1 MVDDYTTLQR
11 ARALDPATLTDIYDA
26 YHPRIYRYV
35 YRQVGH
41 VEVARDL
48 TSEVFEHFLRAL
60 DQGGGP
66 EQHLAG
72 WLYGTARNVVANY
85 YRRQEHHEHLPLHE
99 ELIDAG
105 DAPDKIAARHIATTQ
120 MQAALKELTFDQQ
133 QVIILRFLEGL
144 RSKEVARLLDKSVG
158 AVKAL
163 QHRALAALQRH
174 LEQEQVLP

>member
-1 MVDDYTTLQR
+1 MVDDQTTLQR
-11 ARALDPATLTDIYDA
+11 ARALDPATLTDIYDT

-48 TSEVFEHFLRAL
+48 TSEVFERFLQAL
-60 DQGGGP
+60 NQGGGP
-66 EQHLAG
+66 EQHLAS
-72 WLYGTARNVVANY
+72 WLYGTARNVVANH
-85 YRRQEHHEHLPLHE
+85 YRRQGHREPLPLHE

-105 DAPDKIAARHIATTQ
+105 DAPDKIVARHIASMQ
-120 MQAALKELTFDQQ
+120 VQAALKELTMDQQ

-144 RSKEVARLLDKSVG
+144 PSKEVARLLSKSVG

-174 LEQEQVLP
+174 LEREQV

>member
-1 MVDDYTTLQR
+1 MVDDYTSLQR
-11 ARALDPATLTDIYDA
+11 ARAMSPTALTDIYDT

-48 TSEVFEHFLRAL
+48 TSEVFERFLQAL

-72 WLYGTARNVVANY
+72 WLYGTARNVVANH
-85 YRRQEHHEHLPLHE
+85 YRRQDHREPLPLHE

-105 DAPDKIAARHIATTQ
+105 EAPDKIVARHIATAQ
-120 MQAALKELTFDQQ
+120 VQAALKELTIDQQ

-163 QHRALAALQRH
+163 QHRALATLQRH
-174 LEQEQVLP
+174 MEGEQV